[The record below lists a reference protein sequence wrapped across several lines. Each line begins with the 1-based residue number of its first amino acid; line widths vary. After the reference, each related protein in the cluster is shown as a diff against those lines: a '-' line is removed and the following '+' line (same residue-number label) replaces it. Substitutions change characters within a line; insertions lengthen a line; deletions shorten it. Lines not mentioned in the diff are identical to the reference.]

1 MIKNHPHQYV
11 FFNHLVKNYAM
22 KNFELDYLQASYKA
36 NYDFLIK
43 NEKKDI
49 FFIADNGNRAKL
61 FYSLFSLD
69 DLERNKFKV
78 VERSKAE
85 YLITS
90 YNLDYQ
96 IYDEKFFE
104 KYKLLN
110 EVIVDGQKINSLFK
124 LK

>member
-1 MIKNHPHQYV
+1 M
-11 FFNHLVKNYAM
+11 
-22 KNFELDYLQASYKA
+22 
-36 NYDFLIK
+36 
-43 NEKKDI
+43 
-49 FFIADNGNRAKL
+49 
-61 FYSLFSLD
+61 FSLD